1 MFLSALQ
8 SLIPPLF
15 AVVLLNAPFT
25 SRAKLHGDIPAIE
38 GRTPKK
44 WNIYVV
50 IFWRSKYIFW
60 VCLLLLMVLQWPGSP
75 GQLLPSRTWRPSSGA
90 ERCWV
95 RCCSS
100 TTTSS
105 STREPPAGTAC
116 YGLSISC
123 EQCTHAHYL
132 LKDFFFYMM
141 LQRRAST
148 VLHKL
153 ILSSLSPSLPQLI
166 EIVGRI
172 NVTSSTCVHEFSR
185 FFWRF
190 CRTFGKIFTSTKVKI
205 KAPSEC

>member
-38 GRTPKK
+38 GRTPKE

-60 VCLLLLMVLQWPGSP
+60 VCLLLLVVLQWPGSP

-90 ERCWV
+90 ERCWA

-116 YGLSISC
+116 YGLSINC

-132 LKDFFFYMM
+132 LKDFFYMM
-141 LQRRAST
+141 LQSMRKQSCT
-148 VLHKL
+148 HWFTPVL
-153 ILSSLSPSLPQLI
+153 SVAQP
-166 EIVGRI
+166 
-172 NVTSSTCVHEFSR
+172 SSTHRDRGPYQCDFVDVCPWVLPLLLEVLSHLRQDFYQH
-185 FFWRF
+185 
-190 CRTFGKIFTSTKVKI
+190 
-205 KAPSEC
+205 